1 MAKNAD
7 REAETKEIGGRKL
20 ICNTADNKALSQS
33 AENGKEMKEVLGAV
47 KAKPQTRTWSMYD

>member
-47 KAKPQTRTWSMYD
+47 KAKPQTRT